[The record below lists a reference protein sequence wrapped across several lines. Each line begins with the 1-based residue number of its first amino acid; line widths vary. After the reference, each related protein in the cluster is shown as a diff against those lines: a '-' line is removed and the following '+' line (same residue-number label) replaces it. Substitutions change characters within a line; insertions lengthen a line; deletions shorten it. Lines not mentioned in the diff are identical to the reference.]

1 MGLLTNQL
9 RRPIRHKARRR
20 RTRSKRLDRH
30 LLRCERSYD
39 QARAR
44 EGAQGEPACGARGA
58 FEWAVRGGEG
68 CDRGGG
74 DRSHVIGRGL
84 SVLSNNYSRLTR
96 TSRRTFLT
104 SSHLQVSALISDLIS
119 HFRSAPF
126 PGTLLTCHYLS
137 RTKLHKSQPQ
147 ISPYTSPYIS
157 TILDLSRMFII
168 ISIVFIDPLCLH
180 LGYYSRLRTEAAK

>member
-1 MGLLTNQL
+1 MRSRG
-9 RRPIRHKARRR
+9 RRSISR
-20 RTRSKRLDRH
+20 D
-30 LLRCERSYD
+30 
-39 QARAR
+39 
-44 EGAQGEPACGARGA
+44 
-58 FEWAVRGGEG
+58 
-68 CDRGGG
+68 
-74 DRSHVIGRGL
+74 GRGL
-84 SVLSNNYSRLTR
+84 SVLSNNSSRLTR

-104 SSHLQVSALISDLIS
+104 SSHLQVSALILDIT

-180 LGYYSRLRTEAAK
+180 LGYSTQASSDSVTRYAQCHLVPCMSAFAFIFKPSRACSARFCCGALP

>member
-1 MGLLTNQL
+1 MFL
-9 RRPIRHKARRR
+9 
-20 RTRSKRLDRH
+20 
-30 LLRCERSYD
+30 SY
-39 QARAR
+39 
-44 EGAQGEPACGARGA
+44 
-58 FEWAVRGGEG
+58 
-68 CDRGGG
+68 
-74 DRSHVIGRGL
+74 
-84 SVLSNNYSRLTR
+84 NSRLTR

-104 SSHLQVSALISDLIS
+104 SSHLQVSALILDLTLTL
-119 HFRSAPF
+119 RSAPF

-180 LGYYSRLRTEAAK
+180 LRYYSGFVPRLPSKLRLLLRSRSRRESGISCSSSPESSASRCISSKDDPAGAADGAKSADGAPAGASK